1 MKKFNKRK
9 IGIYSLICL
18 SSIAVVSVGFSSW
31 ILNGSVSDDSTPI
44 RAVIGTVIDKTIV
57 AHIDDT
63 ESDYSIRFDNLLG
76 TSTSVS
82 NGDNTNVSNGDNK
95 KEDLEFT
102 IVYTLE
108 SPTQA
113 INQNNFKV
121 DLTFNEEAVNS
132 YKNLIDTT
140 DSKTYVN
147 TSCLTNTSFTLP
159 TTNQI
164 VKSND
169 YIKHEITYDVDSNYK
184 KVSIRSTFTFAWG
197 SKFNYK
203 NPGLMDDVNL
213 AIYLNDFKAK
223 VDQLE
228 TLVLTITPSY
238 IKA

>member
-18 SSIAVVSVGFSSW
+18 SSIALVSVGFSSW

-57 AHIDDT
+57 AHIDD
-63 ESDYSIRFDNLLG
+63 NA
-76 TSTSVS
+76 
-82 NGDNTNVSNGDNK
+82 NVSNGDNK

-140 DSKTYVN
+140 DNKTYVD

-164 VKSND
+164 VNPND